1 MRDYAK
7 ISPNF
12 WAGTTGKELRK
23 CPESL
28 IVSMYLI
35 SCPHANMLGLFYVPL
50 LYIAHETGLGLEG
63 ASKGLRWAEN
73 AGFCSYDQDT
83 EIVWVHEMAR
93 FQIADQLKPTDKRS
107 IGAQNE
113 YNSLPSNPYLASFY
127 DKYSKAFC
135 MTQKRDNYSK
145 IASPLQAPSKPLAS
159 QEQEQEQ
166 EKEQEQKQEQEQSAN
181 AENSLEQVLKVWV
194 PDVNQLND
202 YLKRSGLMP
211 MTPELINQILLEV
224 NSYYHSRLEA
234 GTLEPRAMYMNFVK
248 WVKRDPRLYQQGSD
262 DQQTQHENNQPE
274 QQVQFTMVETDYLA
288 IGREMLNGK

>member
-93 FQIADQLKPTDKRS
+93 FQIADQLKTTDKRS

-166 EKEQEQKQEQEQSAN
+166 EQEKEQEQKQEQEQNAI
-181 AENSLEQVLKVWV
+181 AENSLDQVLKVWV
-194 PDVNQLND
+194 PDVKQLND
-202 YLKRSGLMP
+202 WLKQSGLMP

-224 NSYYHSRLEA
+224 NPHYQARIESGQISSNQ
-234 GTLEPRAMYMNFVK
+234 MYSNFVK

-262 DQQTQHENNQPE
+262 DQQIEEDLTPLPE
-274 QQVQFTMVETDYLA
+274 IKPIPVKYGQGL
-288 IGREMLNGK
+288 GGGK

>member
-12 WAGTTGKELRK
+12 WAGKTGKELRK

-35 SCPHANMLGLFYVPL
+35 TCPHANMLGLFYVPL
-50 LYIAHETGLGLEG
+50 LYIAHETGLGIEG
-63 ASKGLRWAEN
+63 ASKGLRWAES
-73 AGFCSYDQDT
+73 AGFCSYNDDT
-83 EIVWVHEMAR
+83 ETVWVYEMAR

-107 IGAQNE
+107 IGVQNE

-127 DKYSKAFC
+127 DRYCEAFC
-135 MTQKRDNYSK
+135 MTQKRDKSSK

-159 QEQEQEQ
+159 QEQEQEQEQ

-181 AENSLEQVLKVWV
+181 AENSLDQVLKVWV

-202 YLKRSGLMP
+202 WLKRSGLMP

-224 NSYYHSRLEA
+224 NSYYQTRLESGA
-234 GTLEPRAMYMNFVK
+234 LEPRSMYMNFVK
-248 WVKRDPRLYQQGSD
+248 WVKRDPRLY
-262 DQQTQHENNQPE
+262 NQSPDE
-274 QQVQFTMVETDYLA
+274 QQIEEEDTTPPPEIKPIPVKYGQGF
-288 IGREMLNGK
+288 GGGK

>member
-93 FQIADQLKPTDKRS
+93 FQIADQLKPSDKRS

-166 EKEQEQKQEQEQSAN
+166 EQKKEQEQKQEQEQSAN

-194 PDVNQLND
+194 PDVDQLND
-202 YLKRSGLMP
+202 WLKRSGLMP

-224 NSYYHSRLEA
+224 NSYYQTRLEA

-262 DQQTQHENNQPE
+262 DQQIEEDLTPPPE
-274 QQVQFTMVETDYLA
+274 IKPIPVKYGQGL
-288 IGREMLNGK
+288 GGGK

>member
-50 LYIAHETGLGLEG
+50 LYIAHETGLGFEG

-93 FQIADQLKPTDKRS
+93 FQIADQLKPSDKRS

-166 EKEQEQKQEQEQSAN
+166 EQEKEQEQKQEQEQSVN

-194 PDVNQLND
+194 PDVDQLND
-202 YLKRSGLMP
+202 WLKRSGLMP

-224 NSYYHSRLEA
+224 NSYYQTRLEA

-262 DQQTQHENNQPE
+262 DQQIKEEDLTPPPE
-274 QQVQFTMVETDYLA
+274 IKPIPVKYGQGF
-288 IGREMLNGK
+288 GGGK